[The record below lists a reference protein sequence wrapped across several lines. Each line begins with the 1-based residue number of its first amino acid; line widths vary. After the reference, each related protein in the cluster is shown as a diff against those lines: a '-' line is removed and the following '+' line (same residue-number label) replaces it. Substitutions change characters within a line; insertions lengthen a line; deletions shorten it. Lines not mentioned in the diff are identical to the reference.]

1 MRERL
6 TRGKR
11 TDNDGGEFVY
21 GIPVEGE
28 VVDGVGKET
37 YIITNPGLQW
47 VDGVYMTYD
56 ECIEVDPE
64 TVGDYTGLTDRNNK
78 MIFEGDIVTGTAYS
92 SEWIGV
98 IVWIDEIAAFGV
110 KYLCRTDPT
119 AWENSSILKAVSRGR
134 HDKFAAQIIGN
145 IYDNPELLEV
155 KQNEM

>member
-6 TRGKR
+6 SRGKR
-11 TDNDGGEFVY
+11 TDNDEGEFVY

-64 TVGDYTGLTDRNNK
+64 TVGDYTGLTDKNGRE
-78 MIFEGDIVTGTAYS
+78 IFEGDILQCENEYGSYTTSIYCEENTLCVDVSWLDNFDYTS
-92 SEWIGV
+92 IGFA
-98 IVWIDEIAAFGV
+98 E
-110 KYLCRTDPT
+110 
-119 AWENSSILKAVSRGR
+119 SIWKKQNYEVE
-134 HDKFAAQIIGN
+134 IIGN

-155 KQNEM
+155 KQNEV